1 MAIEV
6 KNLRIKVNVSNQ
18 EGTTTVG
25 NEKKWSQQQMIGA
38 MQQLVKNQKER

>member
-6 KNLRIKVNVSNQ
+6 KNLRIKVNVSHQ
-18 EGTTTVG
+18 ESTTTTG
-25 NEKKWSQQQMIGA
+25 NEKKWSQQQMLSA